1 MDQSAF
7 EKLFKKNVPHI
18 LEKIFFSLDYESYK
32 ASHNVCTAWNQ
43 VLSSDS
49 YVQKARKMQT
59 DNWFKL
65 SNAITKGDAKEV
77 KRIITKGMVDMN
89 HKLGDIYPT
98 FICLDAMR
106 KGNTEILKLLLEGG
120 ADPNVADDYGWTP
133 LHFVARALRQK
144 YMAAVAELLL
154 DYGANPNKAD
164 QIGRTPLHY
173 AVLYR
178 AKEVVQVLLDREADP
193 LKPDRNG
200 MTPQSVSDREA
211 AEIAYLATKH
221 LARSLF
227 WRSAMVAI
235 LTMVLFVTYQ
245 MQARGEAAKIGQGF
259 Q

>member
-1 MDQSAF
+1 MDKSEF

-18 LEKIFFSLDYESYK
+18 LENIFFSLDYESYK
-32 ASHNVCTAWNQ
+32 ASHKVCTAWNML
-43 VLSSDS
+43 LSSDS
-49 YVQKARKMQT
+49 YIQKARKMLT
-59 DNWFKL
+59 ENGFKL
-65 SNAITKGDAKEV
+65 SDAIIKEDAKEV
-77 KRIITKGMVDMN
+77 KRIIAKGMVDMN
-89 HKLGDIYPT
+89 YNLADIYPT
-98 FICLDAMR
+98 FICLDAVR
-106 KGNTEILKLLLEGG
+106 RGNTEILKLLLEGG
-120 ADPNVADDYGWTP
+120 ADPNVADDDGLTL
-133 LHFVARALRQK
+133 LHFMARRQK
-144 YMAAVAELLL
+144 YMAVVELLL

-164 QIGRTPLHY
+164 QTGRTPLHY
-173 AVLYR
+173 AVIHR
-178 AKEVVQVLLDREADP
+178 AKEVVQVLLDREADS

-245 MQARGEAAKIGQGF
+245 MQARGEGAKIGQGF